1 MTLAANDNAQ
11 QTPSSATDRLLRLL
25 RALGLIGFLGGL
37 AALSAMW
44 AFGPIPQNLE
54 QWHLLIGHVR
64 AVFYTCAFTG
74 IIILVITGITSWL
87 RHRRRLHG
95 ARWFR
100 LMLVLLLIVVPASHL
115 SARLTALK
123 LYATIDAGRL
133 DEAARI
139 WHTLGLIYVSSLLAL
154 LIIAA
159 IAYLRPR
166 LGQRDRGS

>member
-1 MTLAANDNAQ
+1 VNLARGDNAL
-11 QTPSSATDRLLRLL
+11 PSPASTTDRVLRLL

-44 AFGPIPQNLE
+44 AFGPLPQNLE

-64 AVFYTCAFTG
+64 AVFFTCAFTG
-74 IIILVITGITSWL
+74 ILILVITGITSWL

-95 ARWFR
+95 SRWFR
-100 LMLVLLLIVVPASHL
+100 LMLVLLLIVVPASHI
-115 SARLTALK
+115 SARLTARK
-123 LYATIDAGRL
+123 LYATIEAGRM
-133 DEAARI
+133 DEAERI
-139 WHTLGLIYVSSLLAL
+139 WHTLGLTYTGSLAAL

-166 LGQRDRGS
+166 LGQVEDS